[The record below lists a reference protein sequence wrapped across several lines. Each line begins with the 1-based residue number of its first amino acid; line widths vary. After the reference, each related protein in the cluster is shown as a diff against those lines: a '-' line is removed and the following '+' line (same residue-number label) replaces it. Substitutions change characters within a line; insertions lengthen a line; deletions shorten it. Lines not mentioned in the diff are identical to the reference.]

1 MRTARL
7 LFPTLLAA
15 ALLGCQTVSGSG
27 PIDELPS
34 SDPTAVS
41 TGLAEGE

>member
-1 MRTARL
+1 MRTRL
-7 LFPTLLAA
+7 LFPALLAA

>member
-1 MRTARL
+1 MRTIRR
-7 LFPTLLAA
+7 LFPALLAA
-15 ALLGCQTVSGSG
+15 ALLGCQSIAGSG

-41 TGLAEGE
+41 TGLADGE

>member
-7 LFPTLLAA
+7 LFPAVLAA
-15 ALLGCQTVSGSG
+15 TLFGCQSVPSSG